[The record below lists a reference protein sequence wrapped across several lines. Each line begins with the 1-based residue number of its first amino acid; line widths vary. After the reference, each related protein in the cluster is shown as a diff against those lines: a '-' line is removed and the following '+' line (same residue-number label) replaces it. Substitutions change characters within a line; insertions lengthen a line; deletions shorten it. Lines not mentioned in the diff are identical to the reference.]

1 MDQRWLSSDS
11 EQHQL
16 VATPG
21 FPAPHDLWRE
31 RSDAVDAFLEGDA
44 HPHEEMGLD
53 VAMERPDA
61 GVVGPEPQRRPAVGV
76 HRDGVLENGVPE
88 VVGRRV
94 HRRVEAAD
102 AVAQHPEVVA
112 VQVPRVRLALV
123 GRQHVGVLQHHVDDG
138 AEPQAVQPV
147 AGGGVGVGRDGVDVV
162 PPVRVRLR
170 RRALVEGVQEPRPL
184 HGHQV
189 GRVRQREGHAVE
201 RPLDVRVDLVLCVE
215 QEDGAVGA
223 RRRRLDVGRVR
234 HRRHALPEP
243 VRGVVPGG
251 PRGRRRRRRPARAA
265 APAVVAEHGG
275 ARRRARLAADHVG
288 GEPVVAVGVLVR
300 LDQHG
305 VGLARV
311 DVEVLHHERL
321 HVVPVRLHHRHFVAL
336 KPCMHAVDGSLL
348 PVQVHTGSDGWER
361 EMHSIIGW
369 GIWHCENGST
379 CMHACV
385 V

>member
-1 MDQRWLSSDS
+1 VSTVS
-11 EQHQL
+11 
-16 VATPG
+16 
-21 FPAPHDLWRE
+21 FPASHDLRRE
-31 RSDAVDAFLEGDA
+31 TSDTLNTFLEGDA

-147 AGGGVGVGRDGVDVV
+147 AGRRVRVLRRSVHVV
-162 PPVRVRLR
+162 PLVGVRLR
-170 RRALVEGVQEPRPL
+170 RWPLVEGVQEPPL

-201 RPLDVRVDLVLCVE
+201 RPLGVRVDLVLCVQ

-234 HRRHALPEP
+234 HRRHALLEP
-243 VRGVVPGG
+243 VHGVVPGRARG
-251 PRGRRRRRRPARAA
+251 RGRRWRC
-265 APAVVAEHGG
+265 AVTAVAENGSAGG
-275 ARRRARLAADHVG
+275 RGRLAADDVG
-288 GEPVVAVGVLVR
+288 GEPVVAVGVLVC

-305 VGLARV
+305 VGLAGV
-311 DVEVLHHERL
+311 DVDVLHHERL

-336 KPCMHAVDGSLL
+336 ISCM
-348 PVQVHTGSDGWER
+348 PW
-361 EMHSIIGW
+361 I
-369 GIWHCENGST
+369 N
-379 CMHACV
+379 
-385 V
+385 